1 MYTPPPK
8 KRRDRSYD
16 RGEYK
21 QSHISSRS
29 KEYRE
34 KDYREKDYHREKDF
48 RDKEYREKDFR
59 EKEYREK
66 DYREREFREKHY
78 DGYTTKRYSRTPSPS
93 MSHRS
98 SMSKSHKRF
107 YSPLADRNRNS
118 KIHSRSK
125 SPRTSRMLSPM
136 HLNKSSRQR
145 TRSRSMSP
153 RTSSLRKID
162 FKEKISDT
170 SLFAELVKDKHKR
183 DKALAEILVNQNEA
197 ANELLQLNS
206 GGPVQDSGENSL
218 SNENYQISSIDVIDS
233 TVTPPVSNGVKNE
246 SNCMEIVDI
255 PMPDAFTTTI
265 EQQTNNLEGIQ
276 STTAATVNSL
286 EPEISSTQI
295 PTIGDEAPIPTV
307 INSVTTMEM
316 KTQPPPPPPLQPP
329 PTNDLNNVK
338 NKITTNNKPKSL
350 TKLPM
355 PPGVNVNDLEDVQS
369 PSPPQTNSPVTKILH
384 QKYVKTVAPPPPPAP
399 QVVPTKK
406 GLLNLPM
413 PPVIPG
419 SEDLS
424 GDEDIGSPP
433 RTSKITTPT
442 TLTKRNRPRILNRRS
457 SRTEFKEWGER
468 CVEVFEVIA
477 QIGEG
482 TYGQVRVFYI
492 FFLFDA
498 FLEASGNLNFFRGV
512 EHRNSVFKLN
522 RAHFIIGA

>member
-78 DGYTTKRYSRTPSPS
+78 DGYSTKRYSRTPSPS
-93 MSHRS
+93 MSR

-125 SPRTSRMLSPM
+125 SPRTSM

-145 TRSRSMSP
+145 SRSRSMSP

-197 ANELLQLNS
+197 ANELLLNS
-206 GGPVQDSGENSL
+206 GGQVQDSGENSL

-233 TVTPPVSNGVKNE
+233 TATPPVSNGVKNE

-265 EQQTNNLEGIQ
+265 EQSTNNLDGIQ

-286 EPEISSTQI
+286 GPEFCSTQI

-316 KTQPPPPPPLQPP
+316 KPQPPPPPPAPPSQPP

-338 NKITTNNKPKSL
+338 NKITNNKPKSL

-384 QKYVKTVAPPPPPAP
+384 QKYVKSVPPPPLP

-482 TYGQVRVFYI
+482 TYGQVSFFLQHFYI
-492 FFLFDA
+492 LGPNGLRFEIRFFKT
-498 FLEASGNLNFFRGV
+498 LELKTAQKARGDLK
-512 EHRNSVFKLN
+512 KLCPTD
-522 RAHFIIGA
+522 

>member
-16 RGEYK
+16 REYK
-21 QSHISSRS
+21 QSHISNRS
-29 KEYRE
+29 SFKDKEYRE

-78 DGYTTKRYSRTPSPS
+78 DGYSTKRYSRTPSPP
-93 MSHRS
+93 MSHRRS
-98 SMSKSHKRF
+98 TSKSHKRY

-118 KIHSRSK
+118 KIHSRSR

-136 HLNKSSRQR
+136 HLNKNSRQR
-145 TRSRSMSP
+145 SRSRSMTP
-153 RTSSLRKID
+153 RSSLRKID
-162 FKEKISDT
+162 YKEKISDT

-183 DKALAEILVNQNEA
+183 DKALAEILVNKNE
-197 ANELLQLNS
+197 ANELLLNS
-206 GGPVQDSGENSL
+206 AGTVNDSGGDNSL
-218 SNENYQISSIDVIDS
+218 SNENYIISSIDVLDS
-233 TVTPPVSNGVKNE
+233 TATPPVSNGVNNE
-246 SNCMEIVDI
+246 STTNCMEIVDI

-265 EQQTNNLEGIQ
+265 EPNLVEGGIS
-276 STTAATVNSL
+276 STTATTINSL
-286 EPEISSTQI
+286 GLEIISTQI

-307 INSVTTMEM
+307 INSVTTTEL
-316 KTQPPPPPPLQPP
+316 KKSVIPQPPQPPLPPPPS
-329 PTNDLNNVK
+329 NDLNNLK
-338 NKITTNNKPKSL
+338 NKFTNNKPKSL

-369 PSPPQTNSPVTKILH
+369 PSPPQNSPVPKILQ
-384 QKYVKTVAPPPPPAP
+384 QKLIKALP
-399 QVVPTKK
+399 QILPTKK

-424 GDEDIGSPP
+424 GDDDIGSPP
-433 RTSKITTPT
+433 RTSKLTTT

-482 TYGQVRVFYI
+482 TYGQVS
-492 FFLFDA
+492 FFC
-498 FLEASGNLNFFRGV
+498 
-512 EHRNSVFKLN
+512 
-522 RAHFIIGA
+522 

>member
-16 RGEYK
+16 REYK
-21 QSHISSRS
+21 QSHISNRS
-29 KEYRE
+29 SFKDKEYRE

-78 DGYTTKRYSRTPSPS
+78 DGYSTKRYSRTPSPP
-93 MSHRS
+93 MSHRRS
-98 SMSKSHKRF
+98 SSKSHKRF

-136 HLNKSSRQR
+136 HLNKNNRQR
-145 TRSRSMSP
+145 SRSRSMSP
-153 RTSSLRKID
+153 RSSSLRKID
-162 FKEKISDT
+162 YKEKISDT

-183 DKALAEILVNQNEA
+183 DKALAEIVNQNEA
-197 ANELLQLNS
+197 NELLLNS
-206 GGPVQDSGENSL
+206 GPPVNDSGENSL
-218 SNENYQISSIDVIDS
+218 SNENYIISSIDVIDS
-233 TVTPPVSNGVKNE
+233 TATPPVSNGINNESE

-265 EQQTNNLEGIQ
+265 EQSTNNLEVIS
-276 STTAATVNSL
+276 STTATTINSL
-286 EPEISSTQI
+286 GTEIISTQI

-307 INSVTTMEM
+307 INSVTTTEI
-316 KTQPPPPPPLQPP
+316 KKCFISQPPQPPLPPPPS
-329 PTNDLNNVK
+329 NDLNNLK
-338 NKITTNNKPKSL
+338 NKIQTNNKPKSL

-369 PSPPQTNSPVTKILH
+369 PSPPQNNSPLPKISQHRLI
-384 QKYVKTVAPPPPPAP
+384 KALP
-399 QVVPTKK
+399 QIVPTKK

-433 RTSKITTPT
+433 RTSKLATPT

-468 CVEVFEVIA
+468 CVDVFEVIA

-482 TYGQVRVFYI
+482 TYGQVSLSTRKLSPVF
-492 FFLFDA
+492 
-498 FLEASGNLNFFRGV
+498 
-512 EHRNSVFKLN
+512 
-522 RAHFIIGA
+522 